1 MATGAVGR
9 ELGQS
14 TVGTY
19 LCSVLFSVTSAGQT
33 QSLGGLAGLELGSLG
48 ASSLTA
54 GVWLRQVIQ

>member
-14 TVGTY
+14 MVGTY

-54 GVWLRQVIQ
+54 GVWLRRVIQ

>member
-1 MATGAVGR
+1 MPTGAVGR

-19 LCSVLFSVTSAGQT
+19 LCSVLFSGTSAGQT
-33 QSLGGLAGLELGSLG
+33 QTLGGLAGWGLRSLG

-54 GVWLRQVIQ
+54 GVWLG